1 MKDIIVASQTRKTA
15 LEEFLFLDNLR
26 LKEQIGDMQD
36 IINVNKETCHLLLQL
51 QQQDSST
58 SVT

>member
-1 MKDIIVASQTRKTA
+1 
-15 LEEFLFLDNLR
+15 
-26 LKEQIGDMQD
+26 MQD

-51 QQQDSST
+51 QQQDSSST